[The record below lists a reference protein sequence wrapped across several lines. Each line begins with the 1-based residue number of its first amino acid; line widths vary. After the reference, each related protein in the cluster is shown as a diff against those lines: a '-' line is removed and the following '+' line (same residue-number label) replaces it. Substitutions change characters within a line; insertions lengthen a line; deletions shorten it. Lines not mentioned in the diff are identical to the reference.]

1 MLDDD
6 CQGDVGD
13 GSGSSANK
21 GVRCFPNV
29 VMIII
34 RQRQFIG
41 ATSSRLTLHFRSCSS
56 RGRRVKEIGNSF
68 GRLMGRFFFG
78 LCGCGLCISQSS
90 SLILV
95 VFVGG
100 AKSPMQWETEPA
112 GASMLGLSLSTLL
125 LLGGEKRPMSASAL
139 LGSNITQHSVT
150 VPCIRGSESPPRLD

>member
-68 GRLMGRFFFG
+68 GRLMGGFFFG
-78 LCGCGLCISQSS
+78 LCGSRWLVHFAIVVVNISSICRRCKESHAMGDGACWCINVGT
-90 SLILV
+90 V
-95 VFVGG
+95 VVD
-100 AKSPMQWETEPA
+100 
-112 GASMLGLSLSTLL
+112 
-125 LLGGEKRPMSASAL
+125 
-139 LGSNITQHSVT
+139 VT
-150 VPCIRGSESPPRLD
+150 VARRRKETHECVGILGVQHYPTFGGCSLYYG